1 MSDLSMQLGRT
12 SSPETF
18 FETLRAEREM
28 YETYLD
34 YFSLLDNKLS
44 CERAG
49 ECFTEDTE
57 VTYRMK
63 GPPLVFHGRAD
74 YVSWLK
80 DATEAQEM
88 TAHVT
93 GQHRF
98 EWANGKPRLIA
109 YVTSWQW
116 FTHTAHLGENR
127 PADFVTIGYS
137 EDDFEH
143 VGGRWLIARRAV
155 RPVAGLVAAG
165 SLPGAKAD

>member
-28 YETYLD
+28 YEPYL
-34 YFSLLDNKLS
+34 
-44 CERAG
+44 

-143 VGGRWLIARRAV
+143 VGG
-155 RPVAGLVAAG
+155 
-165 SLPGAKAD
+165 